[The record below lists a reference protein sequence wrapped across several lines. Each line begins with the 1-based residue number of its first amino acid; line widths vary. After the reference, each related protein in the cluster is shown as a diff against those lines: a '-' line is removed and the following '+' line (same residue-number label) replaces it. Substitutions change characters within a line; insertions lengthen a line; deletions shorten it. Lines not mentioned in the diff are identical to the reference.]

1 MTDFRPLILT
11 ARPDAATLA
20 RFEALRRTHFP
31 PALNRVPAHISLF
44 HQLPG
49 SEVDAVVARLKMAA
63 REHPAPKIEV
73 TGLRSLGR
81 GVALTL
87 RSAGLA
93 ALHADLAE
101 AWEPLLIPQ
110 DRHRFAGHVTVQNK
124 VTPEV
129 ARATLASLTEDFV
142 PFRFD
147 VVGIDIWRYLDGPW
161 EPVKTVALRPG
172 PSA

>member
-20 RFEALRRTHFP
+20 RFEALRRAHYP

-49 SEVDAVVARLKMAA
+49 SELDAVVARLKLAA
-63 REHPAPKIEV
+63 REHPRPMVEV

-81 GVALTL
+81 GVAYTL
-87 RSAGLA
+87 RSPTLT

-101 AWEPLLIPQ
+101 VWAPLLIPQ
-110 DRHRFAGHVTVQNK
+110 DRVRYAAHVTVQNK
-124 VTPEV
+124 VTPDV
-129 ARATLASLTEDFV
+129 ARATLAALTAGFV
-142 PFRFD
+142 PWTFAIPAID
-147 VVGIDIWRYLDGPW
+147 VWRYLDGPW
-161 EPVKTVALRPG
+161 DHLHRVALRP
-172 PSA
+172 

>member
-20 RFEALRRTHFP
+20 RFETLRRAHYP
-31 PALNRVPAHISLF
+31 AALNRVPAHISLF

-49 SEVDAVVARLKMAA
+49 SEVDAVVERLRLVA
-63 REHPAPKIEV
+63 REHPAPDVAV
-73 TGLRSLGR
+73 TGLRALGR
-81 GVALTL
+81 GVAYTL
-87 RSAGLA
+87 RSAGLF

-101 AWEPLLIPQ
+101 AWAPLLIPQ

-129 ARATLASLTEDFV
+129 ARATLAALTAAFE
-142 PFRFD
+142 PWTFD
-147 VVGIDIWRYLDGPW
+147 VVGVDVWRYLDGPW
-161 EPVKTVALRPG
+161 EHLRTVTLRLR
-172 PSA
+172 

>member
-20 RFEALRRTHFP
+20 RFEALRRAHFP

-49 SEVDAVVARLKMAA
+49 SELSAVVARLKTAA
-63 REHPAPKIEV
+63 ATHPRPVVTA

-81 GVALTL
+81 GVAITL
-87 RSAGLA
+87 RSAALA

-101 AWEPLLIPQ
+101 AWAPLLIPQ
-110 DRHRFAGHVTVQNK
+110 DRQRFAGHVTIQNK
-124 VTPEV
+124 VAPTE
-129 ARATLASLTEDFV
+129 ARATLATLTSTFAPFDFAIV
-142 PFRFD
+142 AID
-147 VVGIDIWRYLDGPW
+147 VWRYLDGPW
-161 EPVKTVALRPG
+161 EHLHATALRG
-172 PSA
+172 